1 MNRRP
6 RIAFVFTHQIQY
18 FTNVLQAL
26 HDRGNADV
34 RVFYAHRTEGF
45 HDHGFGRAISW
56 DNCKQ
61 TTFPSVLLPDSG
73 QRPFRGFFSSFSFS
87 LFAELSAFNPDIVHL
102 NGYSTAIQWMAWL
115 WALTHNKQLAARG
128 DGDTLVQSQSRFAF
142 FNHQLAR
149 LFTVRLATV
158 FYQGIENKAFWISK
172 GARPQSLTWI
182 PCVSDN
188 AVFRQSAFPSPAHRE
203 AFRAAAGALPV
214 ETIFVV
220 SGKLESR
227 KRPADALIAFQSLKH
242 QPCRLWF
249 LGSGPLEKDLIQQAQ
264 SLGIA
269 DRIHWWGFRNQSE
282 LPAVLQA
289 ADVLLH
295 TSERDPWPY
304 SILEGAMSGL
314 ALLLSDRTGSHP
326 DLIQEAQA
334 GLTFQ
339 CGNTDDLAVKMT
351 QLLTDQAQRK
361 NFADAA
367 LNCAAKHT
375 EATFCDIIEGS
386 AKKLTGQLVHPI
398 SLNSTH

>member
-34 RVFYAHRTEGF
+34 RVFYAHQTEGF
-45 HDHGFGRAISW
+45 HDRGFGRAISW

-61 TTFPSVLLPDSG
+61 STFPAVLLPDSG
-73 QRPFRGFFSSFSFS
+73 KRPFGGFFSSFSPS
-87 LFAELSAFNPDIVHL
+87 LFAELTAFSPDIVHL
-102 NGYSTAIQWMAWL
+102 NGYSTAIQWVAWL
-115 WALTHNKQLAARG
+115 WAITHNKQLVARG
-128 DGDTLVQSQSRFAF
+128 DGDTLVPSKSRFAF
-142 FNHQLAR
+142 FNHRLAR
-149 LFTVRLATV
+149 LFTARLARV
-158 FYQGIENKAFWISK
+158 FYQGIENKAFWIQK
-172 GARPQSLTWI
+172 GARQESLTWI
-182 PCVSDN
+182 PCVPDN
-188 AVFRQSAFPSPAHRE
+188 TVFRQVAFTSTAHRE
-203 AFRAAAGALPV
+203 AFRAATGALPG

-227 KRPADALIAFQSLKH
+227 KRPADALIAFHALKH
-242 QPCRLWF
+242 RSSRLWF
-249 LGSGPLEKDLIQQAQ
+249 LGSGPLQPQLMQQAQ
-264 SLGIA
+264 SLDIE
-269 DRIHWWGFRNQSE
+269 DRVHWWGFRNQTE

-314 ALLLSDRTGSHP
+314 PLLLSDRTGSHP
-326 DLIQEAQA
+326 DLIREAQA

-339 CGNTDDLAVKMT
+339 CCNAEDLAVKMN
-351 QLLTDQAQRK
+351 QLVTNHAQRQEL
-361 NFADAA
+361 AAAA

-375 EATFCDIIEGS
+375 EAAFCDIIERC
-386 AKKLTGQLVHPI
+386 AIELTGQSGRL
-398 SLNSTH
+398 